1 MASIIERHALIVAN
15 GSTKCT
21 GRITRKRVTRLRTEE
36 SSIDIVLFS
45 CDMMD
50 NFKSLLINEKR
61 KHVLT
66 KIRKTIRGTVV
77 QESDHN
83 VLISE
88 FNTTYNGDKKKTK
101 VKLYNKKNPECEE
114 KFRVYTSN
122 TNMLSNVFDYE
133 DNLNILTQR
142 FIKKIDGCI
151 KHSFKKVRVSNNKP
165 IEEEKLYDKMRK
177 LKYKEVY
184 QSANDLKEVIE
195 AIAVQAEN
203 KYNKVVTELASM
215 KPQGRKI
222 NSQRFWKLKK
232 KICPKTRKPPV
243 AMKDEKGN
251 HLTNQKAIEE
261 RAIEVFTERLKP
273 NKMEVHLKSIEETEN
288 KLCKMRLKLSKH
300 V

>member
-1 MASIIERHALIVAN
+1 
-15 GSTKCT
+15 
-21 GRITRKRVTRLRTEE
+21 
-36 SSIDIVLFS
+36 
-45 CDMMD
+45 MMD

-222 NSQRFWKLKK
+222 NS
-232 KICPKTRKPPV
+232 
-243 AMKDEKGN
+243 
-251 HLTNQKAIEE
+251 
-261 RAIEVFTERLKP
+261 
-273 NKMEVHLKSIEETEN
+273 
-288 KLCKMRLKLSKH
+288 
-300 V
+300 